1 MDDAEELGPGLLAV
15 FAVLPD
21 TRGRHGRR
29 HSLPAIL
36 ALATAAMLSGARSLY
51 AIGQWGRL
59 QSPGVLSALGFT
71 RSATPSVS
79 TLHVVFR
86 GLDVIAF
93 ETALST
99 WAQARAP
106 NERTVAIDGKGLRG
120 IHGEEL
126 PGVRLVAA
134 YCDEAGLVLAQKGGP
149 VRNTAG

>member
-1 MDDAEELGPGLLAV
+1 MDNSDEIGPGLLAV
-15 FAVLPD
+15 FAALPD

-29 HSLPAIL
+29 HPLPAIL
-36 ALATAAMLSGARSLY
+36 TLATVAMLAGARSLY

-59 QSPGVLSALGFT
+59 QSPHVLNALGFT

-86 GLDVIAF
+86 GLDVAAF
-93 ETALST
+93 EAALTT

-106 NERTVAIDGKGLRG
+106 SERTVAIDGKGLRG
-120 IHGEEL
+120 IHGENL

-149 VRNTAG
+149 VRNTP